1 MRISDWSSDVC
12 SSDLAAIF
20 GGEQRLHLGIV
31 EAFEDRREIPR
42 HSEHYRQRRLDV
54 ADPVGIDQP
63 GMDLVPG
70 VERHPAAVDVEPA
83 GADDVAADFLED
95 DLAVRSEE
103 RLLGEAC
110 VRTCRSRCAP
120 YL

>member
-83 GADDVAADFLED
+83 GADDVAADFLDD
-95 DLAVRSEE
+95 DLPAHALSFSFPGGARHI
-103 RLLGEAC
+103 
-110 VRTCRSRCAP
+110 AP
-120 YL
+120 TGP